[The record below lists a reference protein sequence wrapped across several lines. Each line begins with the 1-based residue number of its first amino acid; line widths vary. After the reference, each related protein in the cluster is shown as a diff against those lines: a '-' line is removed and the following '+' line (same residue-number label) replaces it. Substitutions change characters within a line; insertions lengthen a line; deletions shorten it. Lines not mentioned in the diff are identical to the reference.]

1 VRKRIKIASLALLI
15 VSAVGLFVS
24 PFVNEYVFDEYD
36 AYGEVP
42 VPGSQTLHLPA
53 GDVTVSFH
61 AKYAEGDS
69 MEAPIPIPQD
79 LEMTITPPGAAPQP
93 VVTRI
98 SDSDSDCST
107 DNDNRDGHCSVQE
120 AHITQAG
127 DYTITTKANI
137 SPSVNPR
144 LAFGHPSRFWFVTWL
159 FGGLC
164 VVSLVTFFVA
174 LAGGGS
180 ASGAPHRP
188 KTPLEQLTELASL
201 HNSGALTEEEYE
213 DDKRRLLDGL

>member
-1 VRKRIKIASLALLI
+1 MRKRIKIGSFVLLI

-42 VPGSQTLHLPA
+42 VPGTQTRHLPA
-53 GDVTVSFH
+53 GDVTVSFL
-61 AKYAEGDS
+61 AKYPEGDP

-79 LEMTITPPGAAPQP
+79 LEMTITPPVAAPEP

-98 SDSDSDCST
+98 SDSDSDCAT
-107 DNDNRDGHCSVQE
+107 DNDTRDGHCSVQE
-120 AHITQAG
+120 VHISQAG
-127 DYTITTKANI
+127 DYTITAKGNI
-137 SPSVNPR
+137 SLSVKPR

-180 ASGAPHRP
+180 ASGAPDRP
-188 KTPLEQLTELASL
+188 KTVLEQLTVLASL

-213 DDKRRLLDGL
+213 DEKRRLLDGL